1 MIGIFGMISAS
12 KGLQVPG
19 LDTLGIPPYAGEI
32 MAPFSAG
39 DASLPYVGDM
49 LKWSLSSAMTPM

>member
-1 MIGIFGMISAS
+1 MLGMMGLISAS

-19 LDTLGIPPYAGEI
+19 LDTLGITPYSGEI

-39 DASLPYVGDM
+39 DASLPYVADM
-49 LKWSLSSAMTPM
+49 LKNVGTYGY